1 MNLYRVSIILVLII
15 LSHSSRLYAV
25 NDTIYLQAGDRI
37 TAEVRSLNN
46 NQLRISTSDA
56 GTIRIEWSKIDS
68 VNILNTMR
76 IVLADGRI
84 YYGRILPCGI
94 AKSGKILPYG
104 KEPINVLLMQV
115 VILSPLEETFINRLE
130 GTLGAGMSYTK
141 ASNVFQMHYDMNLGY
156 QAQKNQFDLSYSG
169 VFTRERDS
177 ETSQNQNGGI
187 TFRRYLPRKWF
198 MLSQIIAESNTELQL
213 DLRITAGI
221 GGGNSI
227 ILNNSMNLYAAGG
240 ILFGRELS
248 EDITQ
253 YNVEAKIVADYTV
266 FIYDSP
272 ELSLNAH
279 ASIIPSLSDP
289 GRFRTEVK
297 SNLKWEVFN
306 NLFLKWS
313 FYHIFD
319 SRPLSGGEEER
330 NDWGINTLGVEF
342 DL

>member
-1 MNLYRVSIILVLII
+1 MNLYRVSIILAII
-15 LSHSSRLYAV
+15 FISLSGRLYAV
-25 NDTIYLQAGDRI
+25 KDTIYLQAGDRI
-37 TAEVRSLNN
+37 TADVRSLIN

-68 VNILNTMR
+68 VRILNTMR
-76 IVLADGRI
+76 IVLANGRI
-84 YYGRILPCGI
+84 YYGQILPCGI
-94 AKSGKILPYG
+94 EKSGKIVQYG
-104 KEPINVLLMQV
+104 QEPINVLLMQV
-115 VILSPLEETFINRLE
+115 VILSPLEETFINRME
-130 GTLGAGMSYTK
+130 GTLGAGMSYSK
-141 ASNVFQMHYDMNLGY
+141 ASKVFQMHYDLNLSY
-156 QAQKNQFDLSYSG
+156 QAQKNTFDLPYTG

-177 ETSQNQNGGI
+177 ETSQNQNGGL

-198 MLSQIIAESNTELQL
+198 MISQIIAESNTELQL
-213 DLRITAGI
+213 NLRITAGI

-248 EDITQ
+248 QDITQ
-253 YNVEAKIVADYTV
+253 YNIETKLVADYTV

-279 ASIIPSLSDP
+279 ASIIPSLSDL
-289 GRFRTEVK
+289 GIFRTEVR

-313 FYHIFD
+313 FYHLFD